1 MNNPV
6 SLLLEAEAAKRKLA
20 QLFQSEELG
29 QANHPSTAIVA
40 GESMPA
46 IQTDLEQAG
55 KQFRENCGKRG
66 FVRSRARTAL
76 RASEPGQMKRDLTE
90 SGFVFI
96 LVLVGA
102 ILAAYTER
110 PVFWLLV
117 GPAPVAVLH
126 TLRTFLRQRPEAARR
141 SARVLQT
148 GSMILASLLGR
159 AALWRGSLRPA
170 KSGCVTGY
178 LC

>member
-40 GESMPA
+40 GESRPA

-66 FVRSRARTAL
+66 FVRSRAPTAL
-76 RASEPGQMKRDLTE
+76 RASEPGQMKQDLTE

-102 ILAAYTER
+102 ILAAYTDR
-110 PVFWLLV
+110 PVFWLLI

-126 TLRTFLRQRPEAARR
+126 TLRTCLRRR
-141 SARVLQT
+141 LRRQE
-148 GSMILASLLGR
+148 GLLEFYKR
-159 AALWRGSLRPA
+159 DP
-170 KSGCVTGY
+170 
-178 LC
+178 

>member
-20 QLFQSEELG
+20 QLFQSERLG
-29 QANHPSTAIVA
+29 RVSHPSTAIVA

-46 IQTDLEQAG
+46 NQTDLEQAS
-55 KQFRENCGKRG
+55 KEFRENYSEHG

-76 RASEPGQMKRDLTE
+76 RASHSGQMKRDLTE

-110 PVFWLLV
+110 PVFWLLI

-126 TLRTFLRQRPEAARR
+126 TLRTFLRQRLRR
-141 SARVLQT
+141 QE
-148 GSMILASLLGR
+148 GLLEFYKR
-159 AALWRGSLRPA
+159 DR
-170 KSGCVTGY
+170 
-178 LC
+178 